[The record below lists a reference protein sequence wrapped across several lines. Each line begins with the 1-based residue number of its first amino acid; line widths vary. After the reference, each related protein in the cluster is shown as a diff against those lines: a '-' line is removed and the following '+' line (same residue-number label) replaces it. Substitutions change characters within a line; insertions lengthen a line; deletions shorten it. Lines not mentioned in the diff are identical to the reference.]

1 MCVDVASGRTGEFK
15 VSSSKS
21 DVGTY
26 GQNDT
31 VADSPRVTRLRETI
45 SLLWNYPSVVDDERK
60 LGGR

>member
-1 MCVDVASGRTGEFK
+1 MCVEVAGGCTGEFK

-31 VADSPRVTRLRETI
+31 VGDSPRVSRLRETI
-45 SLLWNYPSVVDDERK
+45 RHTRQHVTRSER
-60 LGGR
+60 